1 MRTASQMPHGFKELV
16 QKRCE
21 ERGILWMPLSG
32 RFRETKQ
39 VYRCGA
45 RLQAYIDRG
54 VLFVSQDGTNFAPM
68 SIQSMLELCE

>member
-21 ERGILWMPLSG
+21 ERGILWMPIPG
-32 RFRETKQ
+32 RFREAKQ

-54 VLFVSQDGTNFAPM
+54 VLFVSQDGTNFPPM

>member
-1 MRTASQMPHGFKELV
+1 MPHGFKELV

-21 ERGILWMPLSG
+21 ERGILWMPLAG

-39 VYRCGA
+39 LYKCGV

-54 VLFVSQDGTNFAPM
+54 VLFVSQDGSKFTPM
-68 SIQSMLELCE
+68 SVQTMLELCA